1 MRSHPEQTT
10 SPPLMSRASLA
21 PPGQRRGRRARS
33 RLSRRLPPAVQRW
46 GSRSPA
52 THPSPTGWAGRAGRA
67 ARPAS
72 AAEPVS
78 CRSTDVNRS
87 ELLLGAPRHLRAGA
101 SFRCAR
107 LVARRLVPPAPSGVQ
122 APRDS
127 APAPS
132 RGLCPLRSAPY
143 GQDLPRAFSETDARL
158 CAHTLTHSHTQY
170 PARRPLWLSRSQFR
184 CAQSDPIPPPP
195 RGRVGHFSASP
206 GSCEERGSR
215 EGPVGRG
222 RRARPGLAAKRGAS
236 LGGGRQQGSR
246 SRRRVGAHS
255 WPRKRAGSGG
265 GTAAGLR
272 GRIPLS
278 RALASLWGCLPHPG
292 LAAGTEPPRARPRSF
307 PLLASRLPLPPFPPP
322 LPTFGQAPISA

>member
-1 MRSHPEQTT
+1 
-10 SPPLMSRASLA
+10 MSRASLA

-107 LVARRLVPPAPSGVQ
+107 LVARRLVPPAPSCDQ

-127 APAPS
+127 APAPAGAS
-132 RGLCPLRSAPY
+132 VPCAPPPTDRTSPERFPKQTLGCVHTHSLTHTHNTQRGAHSGSPALSFGAPRAILSLLLPGGGWVTSPQAREAAQKGDAVRVPWAGGAGHVPGWRRSAGRHWAAGASKGAGPAE
-143 GQDLPRAFSETDARL
+143 GWVR
-158 CAHTLTHSHTQY
+158 TL
-170 PARRPLWLSRSQFR
+170 
-184 CAQSDPIPPPP
+184 
-195 RGRVGHFSASP
+195 
-206 GSCEERGSR
+206 
-215 EGPVGRG
+215 GRG
-222 RRARPGLAAKRGAS
+222 RGRGAVEGQP
-236 LGGGRQQGSR
+236 L
-246 SRRRVGAHS
+246 
-255 WPRKRAGSGG
+255 GSGEG
-265 GTAAGLR
+265 YHCPA
-272 GRIPLS
+272 PS
-278 RALASLWGCLPHPG
+278 RASGAASPTPG
-292 LAAGTEPPRARPRSF
+292 
-307 PLLASRLPLPPFPPP
+307 
-322 LPTFGQAPISA
+322 